1 MDFYGFWVFKEPKNA
16 ILPAPCSA
24 VITRERRE
32 GGRCSTDPRDRAGHC
47 RRREWRHGWRHGLAG
62 AATPTRRLQPL
73 QHGSQCRWSA
83 PAIINL
89 LTRKTAFDRVQVRPT
104 DDLFGR
110 RLTRDGPHMHSHLA
124 ACGEHSFEEEAQQQP
139 QLVKSEA
146 FFFAFLVKGLLV
158 QEIEWKQTDGG
169 TTQSTN

>member
-1 MDFYGFWVFKEPKNA
+1 VQ
-16 ILPAPCSA
+16 
-24 VITRERRE
+24 VIR
-32 GGRCSTDPRDRAGHC
+32 P
-47 RRREWRHGWRHGLAG
+47 
-62 AATPTRRLQPL
+62 P
-73 QHGSQCRWSA
+73 

-110 RLTRDGPHMHSHLA
+110 RLMRDGPHMHSHLA